1 MNTRSIG
8 LAFLCAVAVAGC
20 KDHRPGDTATGQTA
34 PAQPPRPPPSF
45 EQPSSTISK
54 EQIMSTSGIPQGSG
68 DLYAIFHTSR
78 GNIVVKLFEKD
89 APITVANFV
98 GLATGSREWTDPR
111 THAKTKARL
120 YDGTVFHRVIPQFM
134 IQGGDPLGTG
144 TGDPGYRFEDEFG
157 SGKKFDKP
165 GLLAMA
171 NAGPGTN
178 GSQFF
183 ITEVPTP
190 HLNNKHTIFG
200 EVTKGFELVPQIGRA
215 GNGTTKLDSLEIVR
229 SEKAP

>member
-1 MNTRSIG
+1 MTKRTFVLLLAVG
-8 LAFLCAVAVAGC
+8 LTVASS
-20 KDHRPGDTATGQTA
+20 ATESQAA
-34 PAQPPRPPPSF
+34 PKPA
-45 EQPSSTISK
+45 SK
-54 EQIMSTSGIPQGSG
+54 KEKKMTTDASGIPQGPG
-68 DLYAIFHTSR
+68 DLYAIFKTSK
-78 GNIVVKLFEKD
+78 GPITVKLFEKE
-89 APITVANFV
+89 APKTVANFV
-98 GLATGSREWTDPR
+98 SLATGSKEWTDPR
-111 THAKTKARL
+111 TGSKTKAKL

-144 TGDPGYRFEDEFG
+144 TGDPGYRFEDEFQ

-200 EVTKGFELVPQIGRA
+200 EVVKGFDLVPQIGRA
-215 GNGTTKLDSLEIVR
+215 GNATTKLDQLEIVR
-229 SEKAP
+229 SAKVP